1 MKITDIHVR
10 GGRLSSLSF
19 VQVETDEG
27 LTGIGVT
34 GSPSW
39 IIGPIILAHQGG
51 LCRFLTGQ
59 DPLETGHLWRNM
71 FQGWQALRG
80 RGGEGG
86 MAVNA
91 MGAVDMALWDL
102 AGKALDQ
109 PLCKLLGGAVQSRV
123 MAYASGTAFDAD
135 SLAGKVP
142 PRLKSPEQLA
152 AESRAFVQQGF
163 RAIKFGWGN
172 HFQPEDEERLD
183 AIREAIG
190 ADTRLMLDFGCPA
203 YWTPGWNAKEAI
215 RVSRLLEDYDLYFL
229 EEPMPP
235 FDVDGYAVL
244 TSAVDIKI
252 ASGESLSTTHEFQPF
267 IDRRALDIVQPDA
280 AQMGVTQFHY
290 VARRAEEA
298 GLLCIPHSPWSATV
312 VAAHLHLLSTVTN
325 GAMVEYPGWEALDEG
340 STSSAYRITRM
351 AHEEIIER
359 PLKLSDGYLQ
369 LPESPGL
376 GLGNYVPEALWRM
389 EQLAAQG
396 G

>member
-1 MKITDIHVR
+1 MKITDILVR
-10 GGRLSSLSF
+10 GGRLSSLTF

-39 IIGPIILAHQGG
+39 IIGPIILDRQGG
-51 LCRFLTGQ
+51 LSRFLVGR
-59 DPLETGHLWRNM
+59 DPLETGRLWLRM
-71 FQGWQALRG
+71 FQDWQALRG

-91 MGAVDMALWDL
+91 MGAIDMALWDL
-102 AGKALDQ
+102 AGKALNQ
-109 PLCKLLGGAVQSRV
+109 PLCKLLGGAVQNRV
-123 MAYASGTAFDAD
+123 MAYASGTAFDPD
-135 SLAGKVP
+135 SLAGNVP

-172 HFQPEDEERLD
+172 HFRTEDEERLA
-183 AIREAIG
+183 AIRQAIG
-190 ADTRLMLDFGCPA
+190 PETRLMLDFGCPA
-203 YWTPGWNAKEAI
+203 YWTPGWNLKEAI
-215 RVSRLLEDYDLYFL
+215 RATRFLEEFDLYFL

-235 FDVDGYAVL
+235 FDVDGYAAL
-244 TSAVDIKI
+244 TQAVEVKI

-267 IDRRALDIVQPDA
+267 IDRRALDVIQPDA
-280 AQMGVTQFHY
+280 AQMGVTQCHY

-312 VAAHLHLLSTVTN
+312 VAAHLHILSTVTN
-325 GAMVEYPGWEALDEG
+325 GAMVEYPGWEALREE
-340 STSSAYRITRM
+340 STPTYRITRM

-376 GLGNYVPEALWRM
+376 GLGNYLPEALSRM

-396 G
+396 D

>member
-1 MKITDIHVR
+1 MKITDIRVR
-10 GGRLSSLSF
+10 GGRLSSLTF
-19 VQVETDEG
+19 VEVDTDEG

-39 IIGPIILAHQGG
+39 IIGPIVLDRRGG
-51 LCRFLTGQ
+51 LIRFLAGR
-59 DPLETGHLWRNM
+59 DPLQPGRLWVRM
-71 FQGWQALRG
+71 FQDWQALRG

-102 AGKALDQ
+102 AGKALNQ
-109 PLCKLLGGAVQSRV
+109 PLCKLLGGAVQNRV
-123 MAYASGTAFDAD
+123 MAYASGTAFDPD
-135 SLAGKVP
+135 SLAGNVP

-152 AESRAFVQQGF
+152 AESRAFVRQGF

-172 HFQPEDEERLD
+172 HFRTEDEERLA
-183 AIREAIG
+183 AIRQAIG
-190 ADTRLMLDFGCPA
+190 AETRLMLDFGCPA
-203 YWTPGWNAKEAI
+203 YWTPGWNLKEAL
-215 RVSRLLEDYDLYFL
+215 RATRFLEAFDLYFL

-235 FDVDGYAVL
+235 FDVDGYAAL
-244 TSAVDIKI
+244 TRAAEVRI
-252 ASGESLSTTHEFQPF
+252 ASGESLSTTREFQPF
-267 IDRRALDIVQPDA
+267 IDRRALDVLQPDA

-325 GAMVEYPGWEALDEG
+325 GAMVEYPGWEALRDP
-340 STSSAYRITRM
+340 STSAYRITRM

-369 LPESPGL
+369 LPEGPGL
-376 GLGNYVPEALWRM
+376 GLGNYVPEALSRM
-389 EQLAAQG
+389 ERLAAQG
-396 G
+396 D